1 MRPTGTHLGLD
12 KYGFTW
18 VGMPGMSW
26 INIVPIVFRSIR
38 CFGIPRA
45 LLLHVGGNDLGNYST
60 KELIKHLKFAIY
72 VVNRLLPTT
81 SFIFTTILP

>member
-12 KYGFTW
+12 KYGFKLTW

-26 INIVPIVFRSIR
+26 VNIVPIVFRSIR

-45 LLLHVGGNDLGNYST
+45 LLLHVGAM
-60 KELIKHLKFAIY
+60 I
-72 VVNRLLPTT
+72 
-81 SFIFTTILP
+81 